1 MFKRNY
7 CFSLAFIGLFITELS
22 SQEIKKYGNISVQ
35 ANIVTLNESTNNLAL
50 YGELKINFGDFNIS
64 GDNALLG
71 YDEEKLIINGSP
83 ASISS
88 TIRKISGT
96 ANQLTIYPNLSIEMV
111 GEASLIKEN
120 RSIFSEKITYQITSN
135 D

>member
-7 CFSLAFIGLFITELS
+7 FFSLAFMGLFITELS

>member
-7 CFSLAFIGLFITELS
+7 FFSLAFIGLFITELS

>member
-7 CFSLAFIGLFITELS
+7 FFSLAFIGLFITELS
-22 SQEIKKYGNISVQ
+22 SQEIKNYGDISVQ

-71 YDEEKLIINGSP
+71 YNEEKLIINGSP

-88 TIRKISGT
+88 TIRKINGT

-120 RSIFSEKITYQITSN
+120 RSIFAEKITYQITSN